1 MSEAM
6 YFDMAELAAYEFDMA
21 IAIVTDE
28 YDALCQCLEQI
39 NSNSVPFYTEQQTV
53 TKGWTK

>member
-39 NSNSVPFYTEQQTV
+39 NSNSVPFYTEQ
-53 TKGWTK
+53 